1 MSHFSGERLAAL
13 IETIPDDPWTRLNA
27 LPRRPNHA
35 SGLDWTLDT
44 PFERIDAG
52 EIVMGRPLQVPW

>member
-1 MSHFSGERLAAL
+1 
-13 IETIPDDPWTRLNA
+13 